1 MRAHR
6 QGFGRTRKYDAEGM
20 NRRTAMAMA
29 MLSVLP
35 PSRVGFAQNL
45 GVIELRNRPAEQI
58 IPIVR
63 AMLDRNGV
71 MTCRGFPLMLRTSPQ
86 SLAKIR

>member
-1 MRAHR
+1 
-6 QGFGRTRKYDAEGM
+6 M
-20 NRRTAMAMA
+20 NRRVFMTMA
-29 MLSVLP
+29 LLGVLT
-35 PSRVGFAQNL
+35 PSCEGFAQNL
-45 GVIELRNRPAEQI
+45 EIIELRNRPAEQI